1 MLFDL
6 CSRIYDYNMIKRTC
20 GSVIFVLLLS
30 YTAGC
35 GYHVMGR
42 GGEMIGGIHTIS
54 IPFFEDRTGGGD
66 GTSVIR
72 SEISSII
79 TPRFAEELAN
89 SSSFR
94 VVSDG
99 EATLKGTIKRYLL
112 KPISFNSRDV
122 VQEYR
127 MNVVIHLSIIK
138 DGESIWDDELSYTE
152 EFEASTDISVFRANE
167 ERALKDAAKE
177 LAKIFKERVVEDF

>member
-1 MLFDL
+1 
-6 CSRIYDYNMIKRTC
+6 MIKHIY
-20 GSVIFVLLLS
+20 GLLILVLLLL
-30 YTAGC
+30 YTGGC

-42 GGEMIGGIHTIS
+42 GGEMIGGISTIT
-54 IPFFEDRTGGGD
+54 IPFFKDETGGGGD
-66 GTSVIR
+66 KVSVLR

-99 EATLKGTIKRYLL
+99 EAILKGTIKRYLL
-112 KPISFNSRDV
+112 KPIAFNSRDV

-127 MNVVIHLSIIK
+127 MTVVIHLAIIK
-138 DGESIWDDELSYTE
+138 DGESIWEDELSYTE
-152 EFEASTDISVFRANE
+152 EFEASTDIAVFRANE
-167 ERALKDAAKE
+167 ERALKDAAVE